1 MCALMRF
8 RLRGFLT
15 SAFLA
20 GLLSTGCATAYAEP
34 EAKLD
39 LSWNKTADSVALL
52 NGAKVVWQY
61 NHKKAEGKPYFH
73 PLGTIDGD
81 VLTWLRPGDHRWHRA
96 MWHSWKML
104 NGLNYWEENNKTML
118 SQGRT
123 QIVDIKVETAA
134 NHSAEIKLKLI
145 YHPPDKPE
153 IMSEERTIN
162 ISAPGKDG
170 RYRVDW
176 VATYKAIADKVT
188 LERTPIPGQP
198 GGRGYG
204 GYAGLSIRMAKE
216 TRGWSFL
223 NSEGL
228 QGKAMHGKNA
238 TWVHASGKTVS
249 GKDAGL
255 TMLDH
260 PSNMRH
266 PSPWY
271 LAAGM
276 PYFSPAL
283 IFNEPYVLTRGQSF
297 TLKYRVLV
305 HSGPIDKD
313 KLAADWREFSGLR
326 E

>member
-1 MCALMRF
+1 MYTKARPGLSRCFYVPL
-8 RLRGFLT
+8 
-15 SAFLA
+15 LA
-20 GLLSTGCATAYAEP
+20 GILSAGFATAQGDAQTMKNY
-34 EAKLD
+34 
-39 LSWNKTADSVALL
+39 SWKKTEDSVALL
-52 NGAKVVWQY
+52 NGEKVVWQY

-73 PLGTIDGD
+73 PLSTVDGE
-81 VLTWLRPGDHRWHRA
+81 VLTWLRPADHRWHRA
-96 MWHSWKML
+96 MWHSWKMI

-123 QIVDIKVETAA
+123 QMVDINVETTDKY
-134 NHSAEIKLKLI
+134 SAEIKLKLI

-153 IMSEERTIN
+153 VMSEERTISV
-162 ISAPGKDG
+162 SAPGKDG
-170 RYRVDW
+170 RYQVDW
-176 VATYKAIADKVT
+176 LATYKATADKVT
-188 LERTPIPGQP
+188 LDRTPIPGQP
-198 GGRGYG
+198 GGRGHG

-216 TRGWSFL
+216 TRGWSFV

-249 GKDAGL
+249 GEEAGL

-276 PYFSPAL
+276 PYYSPAI
-283 IFNEPYVLTRGQSF
+283 IFNEPYVLTKGQSF

-305 HSGPIDKD
+305 HSVQTDKD
-313 KLAADWREFSGLR
+313 QLATEWREFSGLR